1 MLVEKYSSAFPTNIL
16 TPEDV
21 LVDVS
26 HQQLMLRSSNRD
38 TGRYDVQEKVEEG
51 SLVDASDTSPEDD
64 VNTEYNWISET
75 FFRKSY
81 ADEESVGTEQLA
93 EQASLQAGEDNFS
106 LTEEDKYKE
115 LLAQFKLL
123 ITRIIENKKKLGNF
137 ECIPISTK
145 LYGIIYK

>member
-64 VNTEYNWISET
+64 VNTECNWI
-75 FFRKSY
+75 
-81 ADEESVGTEQLA
+81 
-93 EQASLQAGEDNFS
+93 
-106 LTEEDKYKE
+106 
-115 LLAQFKLL
+115 
-123 ITRIIENKKKLGNF
+123 
-137 ECIPISTK
+137 
-145 LYGIIYK
+145 